1 MIEALTVAVIL
12 SWIVILAL
20 GIVVYALTRQ
30 IGLLHDRIKPVGALS
45 LGQAL
50 QVGDRAP
57 DFSLPS
63 LNGGD
68 TPIGGAAGD
77 GRKTLL
83 FFLSSTCPVCKELL
97 PALKSLAADEK
108 KQLRLVFASDG
119 DEAEH
124 RAFISRHHLGSY
136 PYVLSAEAGMAYRI
150 SKLPYGV
157 LIGRGGSIL
166 SHGLVNSREHI
177 DSLVEASETEGV
189 AA

>member
-1 MIEALTVAVIL
+1 MIEALTVAVAL
-12 SWIVILAL
+12 SWIVIIAL
-20 GIVVYALTRQ
+20 CLVVYALTRQ

-50 QVGDRAP
+50 QVGDPAP
-57 DFSLPS
+57 DFSLTS
-63 LNGGD
+63 LNGGEAQ
-68 TPIGGAAGD
+68 IGGEAHD

-108 KQLRLVFASDG
+108 KHLRLVFASDG

-124 RAFISRHHLGSY
+124 RAFISRHRLESY
-136 PYVLSAEAGMAYRI
+136 PYLLSAEAGMAYRI
-150 SKLPYGV
+150 SKLPYGI
-157 LIGRGGSIL
+157 LIGQSGSVL
-166 SHGLVNSREHI
+166 SHGLVNTREHI
-177 DSLVEASETEGV
+177 DSLVEASGTEGV

>member
-1 MIEALTVAVIL
+1 MMEALTVAVIL
-12 SWIVILAL
+12 SWIVIIAL
-20 GIVVYALTRQ
+20 CVVVYALTRQ
-30 IGLLHDRIKPVGALS
+30 IGLLHDRLKPVGALS

-50 QVGDRAP
+50 QVGDPAP

-63 LNGGD
+63 LNGGE
-68 TPIGGAAGD
+68 TRFGAQSQND
-77 GRKTLL
+77 RETLL

-97 PALKSLAADEK
+97 PALKNIASAE
-108 KQLRLVFASDG
+108 QGRLRVVFASDG

-124 RAFISRHHLGSY
+124 RAFISRHRLEFF

-150 SKLPYGV
+150 SKLPYGI
-157 LIGRGGSIL
+157 LIGRNGSVL

-177 DSLVEASETEGV
+177 DSLVEASDTLGV